1 MSTLT
6 FTPTRKSA
14 IIGGNE
20 ISFETGKLA
29 KQAHGSVWV
38 QCGGTVVLVTAVTQK
53 LPEDKGFF
61 PLTVEYKELAYAAG
75 RIPGSFFRREVGR
88 PSEREVLVCR
98 LIDRPCR
105 PLFPEG
111 FRDEVQI
118 IAQVHSADDVHDPD
132 VLAITGA
139 SAALHTSKIPFMGPI
154 AGGRIGY
161 INKEFV
167 FNPTYAQIEQSE
179 LNLVMAGSRDAVVM
193 VEGSAQ
199 FAPETLIADAIE
211 WGHEQMQ
218 PLLDAQDALR
228 EACGQPKLE
237 VATPEQ
243 DAEVRAAI
251 EEIATPKLQEAL
263 FIPEKLERYAAKDA
277 IKDEVKEALAER
289 FAEEP
294 ERTKCLGDVLKD
306 ITKRIVRGRIKEEKT
321 RIDGRDLTT
330 VRPIGIEVGLL
341 PRTHGSSLFSRGE
354 TQAMVTAT
362 MGSSR
367 DEQRMDSLVGDCVK
381 RFMLHYNFPPYCV
394 GEARFLRGPSR
405 REIGHGTLAERAIA
419 PILPKDDEFPFTIRV
434 VSEIMESNGSSSMAS
449 VCGSSLAL
457 MDAGIPVKTSIAGVA
472 MGLIKEEDDYL
483 VLTDILGDED
493 ALGDMDFKVAGSR
506 EGVTAIQMDIKI
518 SGIPS
523 QVLRDALGQAK
534 AGRVHILD
542 QMDQVIEAPRDEVS
556 EYAPQLEI
564 VTVHP
569 DKIRSVIGPG
579 GKNIKA
585 ITADTGADIDIE
597 DDGRVFIFAP
607 TKESLERARE
617 MVQYHD
623 QTAEVGKDY
632 EGRVTRV
639 IDCGAIVEILPGLDG
654 LVHVSQLDIQR
665 VEQPSDV
672 VSLGDTVKVKVLEV
686 EPSGR
691 VRLSRKAVL
700 MEEAGQTVDLADF
713 TKSNKPRG
721 GGDRRGGDR
730 DRRGGRGGD
739 RGGRNGGG
747 GRGGRR

>member
-211 WGHEQMQ
+211 WGHQQMQ

-289 FAEEP
+289 FAEAP

>member
-211 WGHEQMQ
+211 WGHQQMQ